1 MRRMAAV
8 LAGLLLLSGC
18 APNAREPADL
28 ALVRALGVDGG
39 GPVTLT
45 AVSGGSDQEELC
57 RGACTGG
64 SFQEAKEG
72 LPWSGREEL
81 SLTSVSYLLVGP
93 DTDLYAVAMAVL
105 NDPELGASA
114 TVWLAPEGAGTLL
127 SGCDDPASDLELLT
141 MAGARAPTV
150 AQAAAALATE
160 GQVTLPRL
168 TQRDGQAV
176 EQGESVWKQND

>member
-1 MRRMAAV
+1 MRRLAALLV
-8 LAGLLLLSGC
+8 GLLLLSGC
-18 APNAREPADL
+18 APTAREPADL
-28 ALVRALGVDGG
+28 ALVRVLGVDGG

-45 AVSGGSDQEELC
+45 AVCGGGDREELC

-64 SFQEAKEG
+64 SFQQAKEG

-93 DTDLYAVAMAVL
+93 DTDLYAVAIAIL
-105 NDPELGASA
+105 NDPELGGSA
-114 TVWLAPEGAGTLL
+114 TVWLAPEGAGALL
-127 SGCDDPASDLELLT
+127 GGCDDPASDLELLT

-150 AQAAAALATE
+150 AQAAAALAAG

-168 TQRDGQAV
+168 TRREGQAT
-176 EQGESVWKQND
+176 EQGEIVWKQSG